1 MEQAG
6 AELAPRWGCL
16 AGFHSNFKQGARWP
30 QADASRQ
37 ELGSVHP
44 KTMDFL
50 HLPWAR
56 KDGKS
61 WRWRERV
68 VRERL
73 LRASWVVGTASAR
86 ARRVGKRGPPAGQL
100 ASLGVA
106 PKLGEKRVKV
116 GAPTP

>member
-1 MEQAG
+1 M
-6 AELAPRWGCL
+6 
-16 AGFHSNFKQGARWP
+16 
-30 QADASRQ
+30 
-37 ELGSVHP
+37 
-44 KTMDFL
+44 
-50 HLPWAR
+50 
-56 KDGKS
+56 
-61 WRWRERV
+61 

-106 PKLGEKRVKV
+106 PKLGERRVKV